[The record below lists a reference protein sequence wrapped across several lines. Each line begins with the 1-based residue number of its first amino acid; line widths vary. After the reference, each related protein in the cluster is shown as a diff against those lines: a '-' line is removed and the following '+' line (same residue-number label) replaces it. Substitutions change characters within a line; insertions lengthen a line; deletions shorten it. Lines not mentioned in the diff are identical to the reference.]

1 MTENQLAIIKK
12 ALVNLE
18 EKEARLFEGLPKV
31 DFQHSEKYE
40 RKIKKLLEGRRE
52 RAGYTPRKI
61 AAILI
66 AATLIFALSITAFAF
81 RENIKDFF
89 IEIYEDCFVISASTP
104 ENELL
109 PTKIE
114 SFYTVYDIPD
124 GFSKI
129 ADDESEIIA
138 QQAWTSDTGM
148 VALQQT
154 LAKGAE
160 ISASNQNASFEET
173 KLGDK
178 ELFWIKDDHGF
189 QVFWTENGYIFTLNV
204 FGEFS
209 SKDVENMILS
219 IAPKES
225 NS

>member
-12 ALVNLE
+12 ALVDVE
-18 EKEARLFEGLPKV
+18 EKEARLFDSLPKV
-31 DFQHSEKYE
+31 DFQHSEEYE

-81 RENIKDFF
+81 RESIKDFF
-89 IEIYEDCFVISASTP
+89 IEIYEDYVNITAANP
-104 ENELL
+104 ENEPL

-114 SFYTVYDIPD
+114 SFYTVYNIPD
-124 GFSKI
+124 GFTKI

-148 VALQQT
+148 IALQQV

-160 ISASNQNASFEET
+160 ISASNEDARFEET
-173 KLGDK
+173 KLGDR
-178 ELFWIKDDHGF
+178 ELFWIKDERGF
-189 QVFWTENGYIFTLNV
+189 QVFFTEKGYIFTLIV
-204 FGEFS
+204 SGEFS
-209 SKDVENMILS
+209 AKDVENMISS
-219 IAPKES
+219 IAPKK
-225 NS
+225 